1 MSENAE
7 TLSKRFTFVP
17 PGGGSDHDW
26 SADHIF
32 VKVSAADTGGQ
43 YTLVEDNLK
52 ANFALGLHM
61 HRYHAETFYILEGSL
76 DFFVDGEWV
85 TAVPGVCL
93 HIPPGIPAR
102 LRHVGRIFWS
112 AYVDDLPTG
121 WLRSISGRIGSNER
135 GRFRRRFQDED
146 FGGQIRYRPDR
157 AGARAH
163 GAGNLIEG
171 RRVEVAASPARFE
184 VR

>member
-61 HRYHAETFYILEGSL
+61 HRYLTPRPSTSSKG
-76 DFFVDGEWV
+76 
-85 TAVPGVCL
+85 
-93 HIPPGIPAR
+93 
-102 LRHVGRIFWS
+102 
-112 AYVDDLPTG
+112 
-121 WLRSISGRIGSNER
+121 RSISLSM
-135 GRFRRRFQDED
+135 
-146 FGGQIRYRPDR
+146 
-157 AGARAH
+157 
-163 GAGNLIEG
+163 
-171 RRVEVAASPARFE
+171 ASG
-184 VR
+184 